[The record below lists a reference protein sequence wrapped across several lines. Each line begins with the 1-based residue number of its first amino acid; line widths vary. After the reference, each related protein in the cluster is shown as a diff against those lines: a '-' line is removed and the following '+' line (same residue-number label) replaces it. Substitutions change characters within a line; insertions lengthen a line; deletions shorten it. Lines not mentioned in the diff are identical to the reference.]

1 MAMKNKERK
10 KIIQAIP
17 FMLPSIAGMVLF
29 SLLPMLIA
37 IALSFTGWS
46 GLGKF
51 SFSMVSKQFI
61 GLENYQRLLSKG
73 EFWTAVGHVLYFV
86 VLYLPLSFFFSML
99 VALIL
104 NSGRKLSGL
113 YRILYYIPVLTSWV
127 AASLIWKWVL
137 SSQYGVFNS
146 ILSIFGMQGPDWL
159 TSKYWAMPGIVLAS
173 VWKDMGFYDNSGKY
187 LLEDGLFKIFAGG
200 SSRDCLEEEI
210 MVKF

>member
-86 VLYLPLSFFFSML
+86 VLYLPLSFFFS
-99 VALIL
+99 I
-104 NSGRKLSGL
+104 
-113 YRILYYIPVLTSWV
+113 TFC
-127 AASLIWKWVL
+127 ASLLISSIML
-137 SSQYGVFNS
+137 SYSATPVVGIRNII
-146 ILSIFGMQGPDWL
+146 ILTVWSCIR
-159 TSKYWAMPGIVLAS
+159 AS
-173 VWKDMGFYDNSGKY
+173 CNVGD
-187 LLEDGLFKIFAGG
+187 LFLDFEVHRF
-200 SSRDCLEEEI
+200 SSFRV
-210 MVKF
+210 M

>member
-159 TSKYWAMPGIVLAS
+159 TSKYWAIRVEGHGILWS
-173 VWKDMGFYDNSGKY
+173 VHLRRTQNH
-187 LLEDGLFKIFAGG
+187 
-200 SSRDCLEEEI
+200 
-210 MVKF
+210 